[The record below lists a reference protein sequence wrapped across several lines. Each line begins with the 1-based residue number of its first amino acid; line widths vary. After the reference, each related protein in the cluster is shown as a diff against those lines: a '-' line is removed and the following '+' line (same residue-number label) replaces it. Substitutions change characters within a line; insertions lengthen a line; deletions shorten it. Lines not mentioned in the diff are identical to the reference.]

1 MATIEEMIKNSSCF
15 GLAYDGTVREC
26 KICEVKLKCE
36 SKCRLGVTKPEQ
48 VDVADTSEITEKDTK
63 KTASAAKKP
72 AVKAKEAAKK
82 PAVQYADDMPD
93 FKSLSMEELESLA
106 GERGIDLAEF
116 QKYSAANIKRMRMTM
131 ALKKT
136 YEK

>member
-15 GLAYDGTVREC
+15 GVAFDGSVREC

-36 SKCRLGVTKPEQ
+36 SKCRLGG
-48 VDVADTSEITEKDTK
+48 DS
-63 KTASAAKKP
+63 KP
-72 AVKAKEAAKK
+72 ASVNVATADEVTHNDNKKATNKKSVPVKEAAKPK
-82 PAVQYADDMPD
+82 AEYTDDMPD
-93 FKSLSMEELESLA
+93 FKSMSADEIEQLA
-106 GERGIDLAEF
+106 EERGIDMSQFE
-116 QKYSAANIKRMRMTM
+116 KYKAANIRRMRVTM

>member
-15 GLAYDGTVREC
+15 GVAFDGSVREC

-36 SKCRLGVTKPEQ
+36 SKCRLGG
-48 VDVADTSEITEKDTK
+48 DS
-63 KTASAAKKP
+63 KP
-72 AVKAKEAAKK
+72 ASVNVATADEVTHSNNKKATNKKSIPVKEAAKPK
-82 PAVQYADDMPD
+82 AEYADDMPD
-93 FKSLSMEELESLA
+93 FKSMSADEIEQLA
-106 GERGIDLAEF
+106 EERGIDMSQFE
-116 QKYSAANIKRMRMTM
+116 KYKAANIRRMRVTM

>member
-15 GLAYDGTVREC
+15 GVAFDGSVREC

-36 SKCRLGVTKPEQ
+36 SKCRLGAVSKPEP
-48 VDVADTSEITEKDTK
+48 VDVATADEVTTKEKKATAK
-63 KTASAAKKP
+63 KSVPVKDAAKP
-72 AVKAKEAAKK
+72 KA
-82 PAVQYADDMPD
+82 QYSDDMPD
-93 FKSLSMEELESLA
+93 FKSMSADDIEALA
-106 GERGIDLAEF
+106 AERGIDMSQF
-116 QKYSAANIKRMRMTM
+116 DKYKAANIRRMRVIM

>member
-15 GLAYDGTVREC
+15 GVAFDGSVREC

-36 SKCRLGVTKPEQ
+36 SKCRLGVDSKPAS
-48 VDVADTSEITEKDTK
+48 VNVATADEVTHSNNKKK
-63 KTASAAKKP
+63 KTTNKKSVP
-72 AVKAKEAAKK
+72 VKEAAKPK
-82 PAVQYADDMPD
+82 AEYADDMPN
-93 FKSLSMEELESLA
+93 FKSMSVDEIEQLA
-106 GERGIDLAEF
+106 EERGIDMSQFE
-116 QKYSAANIKRMRMTM
+116 KYKAANIRRMRVTM